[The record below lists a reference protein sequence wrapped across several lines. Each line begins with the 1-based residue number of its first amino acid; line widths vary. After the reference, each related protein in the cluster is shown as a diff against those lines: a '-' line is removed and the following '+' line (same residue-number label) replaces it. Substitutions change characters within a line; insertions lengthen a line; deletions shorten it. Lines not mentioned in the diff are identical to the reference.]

1 MRGIVLA
8 AALAMI
14 LLLATLLVID
24 LARFG
29 IQALDLVGL
38 LVVALFGFGIVG
50 ALLNPPPEE

>member
-1 MRGIVLA
+1 MRGLVLA

-14 LLLATLLVID
+14 LLLATLLVVD

-38 LVVALFGFGIVG
+38 LVLALFGFGIVG

>member
-14 LLLATLLVID
+14 LLLATLLVVD
-24 LARFG
+24 LVRFG
-29 IQALDLVGL
+29 VQALDLVGL